1 MSKENVKRLS
11 KSTIMGSGVSGIGNT
26 IGGDLFYSWFLFFL
40 TSVAGVAPAAAGSIS
55 LVAVL
60 WDAINDPLIGSWCD
74 NNRSKGGRR
83 RFFMITG
90 AVPVSIILIL
100 LFTNVNLSGGA
111 KVVYFMLM
119 NVLFWF
125 AFTWTD
131 VPTLALVDNLDGSYD
146 EKTKAKTSW
155 TFFLKAGSI
164 FSVSIPPIMIAAFE
178 SKGLATDKAWT
189 MMAVI
194 MGIAMFLAYFITWMS
209 TRGKEIMPVRT
220 EKTKSKFL
228 KQYVDA
234 FKNKAMRN
242 SMFGVI
248 FLYLGFNGVAIP
260 TMAYIL
266 NYNLR
271 LNAGTVSAFMMCYT
285 VAGVVGSLVL
295 GMISSKYGQKIGSK
309 AKQLAI
315 PSMIYGI
322 IAVVGILAG
331 SKRTVVLLV
340 MIALGF
346 CCSAFHLHGW
356 NLGLDAAKIDEYK
369 TGEDKG
375 CSYVAFIG
383 FAFKVGGAV
392 GMWLIGFIL
401 QCFGF
406 NSELASQSSN
416 ALVGIQICFY
426 VIAGI
431 FMIIGAI
438 VLFRNPLTR
447 EKLDAIMDGIER
459 KRQGLPVDES
469 KFSDLL

>member
-1 MSKENVKRLS
+1 MD
-11 KSTIMGSGVSGIGNT
+11 VSQ
-26 IGGDLFYSWFLFFL
+26 L
-40 TSVAGVAPAAAGSIS
+40 
-55 LVAVL
+55 
-60 WDAINDPLIGSWCD
+60 
-74 NNRSKGGRR
+74 
-83 RFFMITG
+83 
-90 AVPVSIILIL
+90 
-100 LFTNVNLSGGA
+100 
-111 KVVYFMLM
+111 
-119 NVLFWF
+119 
-125 AFTWTD
+125 
-131 VPTLALVDNLDGSYD
+131 
-146 EKTKAKTSW
+146 KAKT
-155 TFFLKAGSI
+155 
-164 FSVSIPPIMIAAFE
+164 VN
-178 SKGLATDKAWT
+178 LA
-189 MMAVI
+189 
-194 MGIAMFLAYFITWMS
+194 
-209 TRGKEIMPVRT
+209 GKEVSQIAFGT
-220 EKTKSKFL
+220 EHIN
-228 KQYVDA
+228 QYLPEYAGKILCEAAVQNNVFFWDTDNCYGSQPA
-234 FKNKAMRN
+234 
-242 SMFGVI
+242 
-248 FLYLGFNGVAIP
+248 VA
-260 TMAYIL
+260 A
-266 NYNLR
+266 
-271 LNAGTVSAFMMCYT
+271 AFMMCYT